1 MGFAK
6 KQAQV
11 WKTKLQPAN
20 PGLPKLGVGTRLR
33 GQVDRYGTRIL
44 DMGITLTEKL
54 PDDGIPSYGHRIY
67 TYRNLPSPS
76 PDVPD
81 NKQLFGL
88 NLGNATTINVWKGD
102 GFVNFQDGTNEELEA
117 FQPTEIVSSY
127 YFQRG
132 WTTDIAAELIKDY
145 SK

>member
-1 MGFAK
+1 M
-6 KQAQV
+6 
-11 WKTKLQPAN
+11 
-20 PGLPKLGVGTRLR
+20 
-33 GQVDRYGTRIL
+33 

-54 PDDGIPSYGHRIY
+54 ADDGIPSYGHRIY
-67 TYRNLPSPS
+67 TYRYLPSPS

-81 NKQLFGL
+81 SKHLFGL
-88 NLGNATTINVWKGD
+88 NLGNATTINAWKGE

-132 WTTDIAAELIKDY
+132 WTTDIKAELIRDY
-145 SK
+145 NK